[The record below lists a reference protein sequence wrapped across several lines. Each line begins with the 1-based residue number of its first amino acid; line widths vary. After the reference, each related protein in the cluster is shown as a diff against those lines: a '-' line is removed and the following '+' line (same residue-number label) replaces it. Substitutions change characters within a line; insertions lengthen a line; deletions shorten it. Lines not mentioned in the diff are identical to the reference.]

1 MRQCRSVPVLYA
13 KAGRSHLRGGDRVPG
28 TVQSGFELRLVGQE
42 IGYCSFEVDEIE
54 YPRGVVG
61 DEDAIVAFVDVVHE
75 MHSVGDE
82 LLEFRIVHFEYRV
95 ELDVKLVV
103 VLLEEFAELRA

>member
-1 MRQCRSVPVLYA
+1 
-13 KAGRSHLRGGDRVPG
+13 
-28 TVQSGFELRLVGQE
+28 
-42 IGYCSFEVDEIE
+42 
-54 YPRGVVG
+54 
-61 DEDAIVAFVDVVHE
+61 